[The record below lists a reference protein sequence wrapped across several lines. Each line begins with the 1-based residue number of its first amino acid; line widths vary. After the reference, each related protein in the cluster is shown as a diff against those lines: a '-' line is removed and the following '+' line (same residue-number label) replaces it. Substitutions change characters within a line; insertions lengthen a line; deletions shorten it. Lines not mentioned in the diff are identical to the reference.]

1 MLSKLF
7 NKYKNNKKEEQRG
20 LTIQSEPS
28 VKIQQ
33 LDYKDNN
40 LTRSIWENIFDEDSE
55 EFVDFYYTYRTG
67 NNVIWV
73 AKEDNN
79 IIAMLQLNPY
89 QIHLRYCIVPAHY
102 IVGVA
107 TSESHRRKGFMR
119 SLMLKAFRQMYDNK
133 EPFTYLMP
141 ASEAYYRPFNFVT
154 GYYQKSGYL
163 DEAVSDNTKLS
174 FKYAGEEDF
183 KDLSK
188 FCEQVLMEKYSVFI
202 NREEEYYQILK
213 AQFEAENGGIVLAY
227 DRNVLV
233 GCFMYGEYDT
243 IEVME
248 PVCLDIY
255 KDEFNS
261 FVKSVFKDTDKKIKL
276 TAIDF
281 VNEDELTDVETKPA
295 IMYRI
300 VAFDIFARYIRAIE
314 PVELTIRLTDEF
326 IKENNDCFKLSVG
339 TDDSELLIPDSEPEI
354 ELSIEELTHIM
365 FKELPQSVLDRADES
380 LVEKFN
386 KIIKFTPSFLNE
398 FV

>member
-1 MLSKLF
+1 
-7 NKYKNNKKEEQRG
+7 
-20 LTIQSEPS
+20 
-28 VKIQQ
+28 
-33 LDYKDNN
+33 
-40 LTRSIWENIFDEDSE
+40 
-55 EFVDFYYTYRTG
+55 
-67 NNVIWV
+67 
-73 AKEDNN
+73 
-79 IIAMLQLNPY
+79 
-89 QIHLRYCIVPAHY
+89 
-102 IVGVA
+102 
-107 TSESHRRKGFMR
+107 
-119 SLMLKAFRQMYDNK
+119 
-133 EPFTYLMP
+133 
-141 ASEAYYRPFNFVT
+141 
-154 GYYQKSGYL
+154 
-163 DEAVSDNTKLS
+163 
-174 FKYAGEEDF
+174 
-183 KDLSK
+183 
-188 FCEQVLMEKYSVFI
+188 
-202 NREEEYYQILK
+202 
-213 AQFEAENGGIVLAY
+213 
-227 DRNVLV
+227 
-233 GCFMYGEYDT
+233 MYGEYDT

-281 VNEDELTDVETKPA
+281 VNEAELTDVETKPA

-326 IKENNDCFKLSVG
+326 IEENNDCFKLSVG

-365 FKELPQSVLDRADES
+365 FKEIPQSVLDRADES

>member
-7 NKYKNNKKEEQRG
+7 DKYKKNKQDKHSG

-28 VKIQQ
+28 VQIQQ
-33 LDYKDNN
+33 LGYKDNN

-55 EFVDFYYTYRTG
+55 EFVDFYYTYKTG
-67 NNVIWV
+67 NNIIWV
-73 AKEDNN
+73 AKEGDN

-89 QIHLRYCIVPAHY
+89 QIHLGYCIVPAHY

-107 TSESHRRKGFMR
+107 TSESYRRKGFMR

-141 ASEAYYRPFNFVT
+141 ASEAYYKPFNFVT

-163 DEAVSDNTKLS
+163 GEAVSDNTELS
-174 FKYAGEEDF
+174 FKYAYEEDF

-213 AQFEAENGGIVLAY
+213 AQFEAENGGIILAY
-227 DRNVLV
+227 DSNVLV
-233 GCFMYGEYDT
+233 GCFMFGEYDT

-248 PVCLDIY
+248 PVCLDAY
-255 KDEFNS
+255 KAEFNH
-261 FVKSVFKDTDKKIKL
+261 FIKSVFKDTDKKIKL

-281 VNEDELTDVETKPA
+281 VNEAELIDIETKPA

-300 VAFDIFARYIRAIE
+300 IAFDIFARYIRAIE
-314 PVELTIRLTDEF
+314 SVELTIRLTDEF
-326 IKENNDCFKLSVG
+326 IEENNGCFKLGIG
-339 TDDSELLIPDSEPEI
+339 TDDSELLIPEEEPEI
-354 ELSIEELTHIM
+354 ELSIEELTYIL

-380 LVEKFN
+380 LIEKFN